1 MKKSIY
7 SSKIISDEEYYREKE
22 QLRNATRDAL
32 IEGKPRQL
40 FAQLMAALTVLLS
53 IFFLYPDWIFV
64 AIYAV
69 IFGVT
74 LYLAAFLLG
83 PLLFSFIWIFEW
95 LIIVTLDGNIKWTEN
110 LFYSFLGVPFFGFIC
125 LWFIFSRKGLFTI
138 SQMGDI
144 LFFKISFFIIGIL
157 FILYPALL
165 LHVAR

>member
-110 LFYSFLGVPFFGFIC
+110 LFYSFLGLVETAKSKWNYFKFPIKNSLGFKPKAI
-125 LWFIFSRKGLFTI
+125 K
-138 SQMGDI
+138 
-144 LFFKISFFIIGIL
+144 
-157 FILYPALL
+157 YLL
-165 LHVAR
+165 KNVTDLQRL